1 MPPHNFKCLGI
12 HGIGHDSWAWPS
24 LCVKGLG
31 EEAKVG
37 APHAMRLPQLL

>member
-12 HGIGHDSWAWPS
+12 HGIGYDSWAWPS

-31 EEAKVG
+31 EEAEVG